1 MITQSAEGRGRRASS
16 SSRGR
21 GRAEYGNRGRGQRQP
36 VSNGGSRAQFGQLE
50 PLGQPLQAVSNDSP
64 PPGLPE
70 PGRKLQGVVV
80 ALLDSYGFIR
90 PPGGQS
96 QIFFHGSEV
105 QDADKPLDEQFD
117 LRELLQLGDEVSFE
131 IKHVAHKDKKI
142 NAININKLQ
151 SGTIVALQSASKGRY
166 RGSIQ
171 SIPGESSWRSQD
183 ITPGRIAF
191 TKPTISPEEANEQVA
206 LFKPADLRE
215 SSLKLRPGDKVE
227 FSLAQQEP
235 AAENLASDVVL
246 VSRAASGAVDGRP
259 QMGCVISVKEG
270 FGFIRPATRP
280 NERIYFRLGDVL
292 GGSSQLVPLNAEVSF
307 IMVPDPRGNQ
317 DRAANVQVLSDEAA
331 GDQFNT
337 LPGMRQGRV
346 IKPPVAPAR
355 DKKMD
360 GVLVYNEGQASFNC
374 SFGAFQLSESSSVEE
389 DNEVSFEGRVNVA
402 TGARSAISV
411 QLCSK
416 ATQQSS
422 KRELGQIITM
432 KTQFGFIKCCER
444 PGELFFHNSALQ
456 DGPEGFAV
464 GQDVEFSVTRE
475 PKGERPNAVEV
486 VRAPQGSAVFDAI
499 SEEQVTGRVVDRMV
513 PPRGYNSAA
522 TSGLVAFE
530 AEGAQQQLP
539 FGLADLQDR
548 SLNPGAGDKVTFCV
562 ATHIATARAAVKA
575 GAPNTKYAGRR
586 AVQVAPV
593 PQEGMVISIEGSSG
607 VVEFTQDQ
615 LYVIELR
622 NDKERIP
629 FDPREVQ
636 DVQDL
641 KPSDIVQFVI
651 LTPDARTKEK
661 HAVQLKRIKEG
672 DGVVPE
678 EPLRKNPNAMK
689 FSGAGGA
696 AEGSAKA
703 KANQAVRIARG
714 PDGTRGFTAALQP
727 GGRAKLLPPPTPI
740 PPQTSAAPCLE
751 GTAPLHMNHLPHS
764 DASFPGAAPGGA
776 HQASAQGKGRGQGQ
790 GRGQKSRA
798 GRARGQGGASSP
810 APNPPMQTPQI
821 LQPPPRKQAA
831 SPIPEED
838 PSASATAATSR
849 KQKPSPAN
857 RGLHRQAGTSQAVL
871 AQHDSEMPQ
880 LPLAQPPEGSVLSAA
895 DGQGSSGKAAQQT
908 NGGKRESPGLD
919 GAAPERTSSGRVLNP
934 FASTFVPHTNTSML
948 SSSSAPGSP

>member
-1 MITQSAEGRGRRASS
+1 MITQSAEGSGRRAPS

-21 GRAEYGNRGRGQRQP
+21 GRADYGSRGRGYRQP
-36 VSNGGSRAQFGQLE
+36 VSNDDSRAQFGQQE
-50 PLGQPLQAVSNDSP
+50 PLGQALQAVSNGSP

-105 QDADKPLDEQFD
+105 QDPHKPSDEQFD

-142 NAININKLQ
+142 NAINVSKLQ
-151 SGTIVALQSASKGRY
+151 PGTIAALQSASKGRY
-166 RGSIQ
+166 RGSVQ

-183 ITPGRIAF
+183 ITPGKIAF
-191 TKPTISPEEANEQVA
+191 TKPTTSPEGATEQVA

-215 SSLKLRPGDKVE
+215 VSLKLRPGDKVE
-227 FSLAQQEP
+227 FSLAQQDP
-235 AAENLASDVVL
+235 AAAGDLASDVVL
-246 VSRAASGAVDGRP
+246 VSRAASAAADGRP
-259 QMGCVISVKEG
+259 LMGCVISVKEG

-280 NERIYFRLGDVL
+280 NERIYFRLGDVV

-317 DRAANVQVLSDEAA
+317 DRATNVQVLGDEAA

-337 LPGMRQGRV
+337 LPGMRHGRV
-346 IKPPVAPAR
+346 IKPPVAPASE
-355 DKKMD
+355 KKMD
-360 GVLVYNEGQASFNC
+360 GVLAYNEGQASFNC
-374 SFGAFQLSESSSVEE
+374 SFGAFQLPEGSKVEE
-389 DNEVSFEGRVNVA
+389 DDEVSFEGRLNVA
-402 TGARSAISV
+402 TGARKATAV

-416 ATQQSS
+416 ATEQPS

-475 PKGERPNAVEV
+475 PKGERPNAVEI
-486 VRAPQGSAVFDAI
+486 VRAPQGSAVFDAV

-513 PPRGYNSAA
+513 TPRGYNSAA

-539 FGLADLQDR
+539 FGLAELQDS
-548 SLNPGAGDKVTFCV
+548 SLNPGTGDKVTFHV

-593 PQEGMVISIEGSSG
+593 PQEGMAISVDSSSG
-607 VVEFTQDQ
+607 LVEFTQDQ
-615 LYVIELR
+615 PYVIEPR

-651 LTPDARTKEK
+651 QTPNARTKEK
-661 HAVQLKRIKEG
+661 HAVRLKRIKEG

-678 EPLRKNPNAMK
+678 EPERKNPNAMK

-696 AEGSAKA
+696 AEGNAKA

-727 GGRAKLLPPPTPI
+727 GDRAKRLPPPTPTS
-740 PPQTSAAPCLE
+740 PQTSAAPGSE
-751 GTAPLHMNHLPHS
+751 GTTPVHMNHLPHS
-764 DASFPGAAPGGA
+764 DASSPAAAPGGT

-790 GRGQKSRA
+790 GRGQKTRA

-810 APNPPMQTPQI
+810 APHPPMQTPQI

-831 SPIPEED
+831 SPIPGEA
-838 PSASATAATSR
+838 PSAAATAATSR

-857 RGLHRQAGTSQAVL
+857 RGLHRQAVTSQPVL
-871 AQHDSEMPQ
+871 AQHAPEMPQ
-880 LPLAQPPEGSVLSAA
+880 LPSVQPPEGGPVSAA
-895 DGQGSSGKAAQQT
+895 DGLGSGGKAAQQT
-908 NGGKRESPGLD
+908 NGGKRESPGVD
-919 GAAPERTSSGRVLNP
+919 GTAPERTSSGRVLNP
-934 FASTFVPHTNTSML
+934 FASTFVPHTNSSSML
-948 SSSSAPGSP
+948 SSSP